1 MEINSRVVKLA
12 RFRKKMESLTP
23 LTEDEFDQYSSLM
36 HEKSFS
42 KGEVMLKEGQVCKS
56 YYFIISG
63 CIRSFCLKEGREMNV
78 NFYFEDD
85 TACDFKSFRT
95 EEPSDF
101 YMVAMEDCIVLYGTK
116 AEVVPF
122 LLNEVSMHLL
132 IFRFFQQLYFEE
144 EKHSNSF
151 KLLSPEERYQ
161 YIFEHKPQYLGRI
174 PLIHLASYLGTSRET
189 LSRIRKKM
197 N

>member
-1 MEINSRVVKLA
+1 MEINNRTVRLA

-23 LTEDEFDQYSSLM
+23 ITDDEFNQFSSVM
-36 HEKSFS
+36 HEKCFNR
-42 KGEVMLKEGQVCKS
+42 GEVILKEGQVCKS

-63 CIRSFCLKEGREMNV
+63 CIRSFCLKEGREVNV

-85 TACDFKSFRT
+85 TACDFKSFRM
-95 EEPSDF
+95 EEPSEV

-116 AEVVPF
+116 TEAVPF
-122 LLNEVSMHLL
+122 LLKEVSLHLFA
-132 IFRFFQQLYFEE
+132 FRFFQQLYFEE
-144 EKHSNSF
+144 EKHSISF

-197 N
+197 S